1 MEKMIDGKVCVLT
14 YSLDPCSECC
24 FNGVEACETKD
35 RECMTEE
42 NEYMCWKLKKKKRN
56 EKTE

>member
-1 MEKMIDGKVCVLT
+1 MIDGKVCVLT

-42 NEYMCWKLKKKKRN
+42 NEYMCWKLKKKNRN
-56 EKTE
+56 EKEN